1 MPPTDSIFAV
11 IGEEV
16 GILGS
21 TVIIVLNVVLLWR
34 GLKIAQVA
42 PDGLGK
48 LLAAGLSIWL
58 AIEAF
63 INMAVIVGLVPFA
76 GNALPFISY
85 GGSNLF
91 VSLAAIGILLNISR
105 VSARS
110 QEKEERSLDAF
121 IDLRRR
127 DRRWGVSS
135 GRRTK
140 GAAGR

>member
-1 MPPTDSIFAV
+1 M
-11 IGEEV
+11 IGEEI

-21 TVIIVLNVVLLWR
+21 TIVVLLNVILLWR

-42 PDGLGK
+42 PDGLGR

-58 AIEAF
+58 AVEAF

-85 GGSNLF
+85 GGSNLL
-91 VSLAAIGILLNISR
+91 VSLAAVGILLNISR

-110 QEKEERSLDAF
+110 REKEERSLDAF

-135 GRRTK
+135 ARRTK
-140 GAAGR
+140 GAAG